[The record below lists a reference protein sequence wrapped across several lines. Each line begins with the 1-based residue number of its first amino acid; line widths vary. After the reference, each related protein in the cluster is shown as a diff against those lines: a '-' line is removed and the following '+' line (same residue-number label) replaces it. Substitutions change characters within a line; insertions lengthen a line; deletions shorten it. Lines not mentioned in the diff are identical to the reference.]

1 MSTLSISLALAIR
14 VVLVLLFLPFSALDK
29 ILDFRNA
36 VAQAQEAV
44 QNEAAAT
51 ALILIGLFVEV
62 VMSAGVVSGIADRA
76 CAFVL
81 AGYCAVTALVW
92 KQFWRP
98 GDFWRSSDG
107 KARAL
112 FWDFWKNL
120 ALAAGFLLIVFGTDA
135 SSIAQFFAHPTIQ
148 SHPYPTYTGART
160 AVSTESSLVVPYWH
174 VWTDADGISHRS
186 TIWHGPAPSRRLQR
200 ASSRCASVKACG
212 STSRPCRS

>member
-1 MSTLSISLALAIR
+1 MSMLSISLALGIR

-29 ILDFRNA
+29 VLDFRNA
-36 VAQAQEAV
+36 VAQAQDAV
-44 QNEAAAT
+44 QNKAAAT
-51 ALILIGLFVEV
+51 ALFLIGLFVEV
-62 VMSAGVVSGIADRA
+62 FMSAGVVSGIADRA

-98 GDFWRSSDG
+98 GDFWSSSDG

-135 SSIAQFFAHPTIQ
+135 SSIAQFLAHPTIQ
-148 SHPYPTYTGART
+148 SHPYRLTQERA
-160 AVSTESSLVVPYWH
+160 AVSAESVPVVPYWH
-174 VWTDADGISHRS
+174 SAGFM
-186 TIWHGPAPSRRLQR
+186 IWQIVDPGEARLTSGNSR
-200 ASSRCASVKACG
+200 
-212 STSRPCRS
+212 T